1 MLYEALESDNSVDRW
16 AAAQCLAHF
25 GVCDSDV
32 IGEILK
38 QVLNTEDTVKHERGI
53 TMLGILSISSVS
65 SPYNYLLITL
75 THIYYAASFIAERL
89 ETKQT
94 IF

>member
-1 MLYEALESDNSVDRW
+1 MFPVQAEGLLYEALGSENPVDRW

-38 QVLNTEDTVKHERGI
+38 QVMNTEDTIKHERGI
-53 TMLGILSISSVS
+53 TMLGILSITSVG
-65 SPYNYLLITL
+65 
-75 THIYYAASFIAERL
+75 
-89 ETKQT
+89 
-94 IF
+94 